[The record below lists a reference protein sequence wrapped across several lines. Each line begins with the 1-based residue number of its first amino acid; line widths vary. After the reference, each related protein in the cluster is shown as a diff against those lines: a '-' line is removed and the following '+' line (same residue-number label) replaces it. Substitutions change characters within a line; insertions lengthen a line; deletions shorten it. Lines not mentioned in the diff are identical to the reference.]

1 MDIQAKVDQEM
12 IRAAKEK
19 NRERL
24 SALRLMKNAL
34 HNREIDVKGR
44 LDEKEAL
51 MVFSTMIKQRK
62 DSIEQFRAGRREDL
76 AVKEEAEL
84 RVIQEFMQRAFRRGN
99 RRMHRKGHRR
109 DRRGRREG
117 HGEGDEAVDAVD
129 YGTGGRKGGQR
140 ESQEKADGKIEPHFF
155 RIPGIAGSPWT
166 EVSRGTIGFS
176 PLKGHGE

>member
-84 RVIQEFMQRAFRRGN
+84 RVIQEFMPSELSDAEIDECIEKAIAETGAAGAKDMGKVMKQL
-99 RRMHRKGHRR
+99 MPSIT
-109 DRRGRREG
+109 GR
-117 HGEGDEAVDAVD
+117 
-129 YGTGGRKGGQR
+129 
-140 ESQEKADGKIEPHFF
+140 ADGKV
-155 RIPGIAGSPWT
+155 
-166 EVSRGTIGFS
+166 VSEKVRKRLTG
-176 PLKGHGE
+176 K